1 MRTRGE
7 GYSLGF
13 RLLHWGIAFVMLGLL
28 VTILLRM
35 TWLSRDSVSEII
47 NNYNLSQ
54 KIDMSPEQAVVLAK
68 RVRQPMWDWHIYLG
82 YVLCGLIFIRF
93 IAAMFGKIPFLNP
106 FKGNITMNERFRAF
120 VYLVF
125 YISVIISLITGIIL
139 KFDVEI
145 LPMVDFKMIH
155 KASIYYFIAFLVIHF
170 LGVFLA
176 ELSSEN
182 GIISRM
188 INGKSKYDL

>member
-35 TWLSRDSVSEII
+35 TWLNRDSVSEII
-47 NNYNLSQ
+47 KTYTLSQ
-54 KIDMSPEQAVVLAK
+54 EVDMSPEQAVVLAK
-68 RVRQPMWDWHIYLG
+68 RIRQPMWDWHIYLG

-93 IAAMFGKIPFLNP
+93 ITAIFGKIPFLNP

-120 VYLVF
+120 VYFVF
-125 YISVIISLITGIIL
+125 YISVIISLVTGIIL

-145 LPMVDFKMIH
+145 LPMIDFKKIH
-155 KASIYYFIAFLVIHF
+155 KASIYYFISFLVIHF

>member
-1 MRTRGE
+1 MRTKGE
-7 GYSLGF
+7 GYSLVF
-13 RLLHWGIAFVMLGLL
+13 RLLHWGIALVMLGLL

-35 TWLSRDSVSEII
+35 TWLNKDTVSQII
-47 NNYNLSQ
+47 IDYSKSQ
-54 KIDMSPEQAVVLAK
+54 DVNITQEKAIVLAK
-68 RVRQPMWDWHIYLG
+68 RVRQPMWNWHIYLG
-82 YVLCGLIFIRF
+82 YTLCGLIFIRF
-93 IAAMFGKIPFLNP
+93 MVAIFGKIPFLNP
-106 FKGNITMNERFRAF
+106 FKGNITMSERFRAL
-120 VYLVF
+120 VYLAF
-125 YISVIISLITGIIL
+125 YMSVIISLITGIIL
-139 KFDVEI
+139 EFDLEI

-176 ELSSEN
+176 ELSTEN